1 MPETI
6 KILIADDHALVRKGL
21 VALLDDHHD
30 LTIVGEASN
39 GIEAFKLV
47 ESLNPDVILMDL
59 EMPLQDGIT
68 TIKKIIHAKMAC
80 KILVL
85 TSFSNENRVI
95 SAIRAGADGYL
106 LKTTMPSDLIRSIFD
121 VQEGRIPLDPAIT
134 STVLKE
140 LNQRDDHPQSN
151 VSELSDREM
160 MVLELITEGNSNRQ
174 IALELNI
181 SERTV
186 STHVSHIL
194 EKLKVENRT
203 QAALYALRTG
213 LISMD
218 IEQEL

>member
-106 LKTTMPSDLIRSIFD
+106 LKTTMPSDLIRSISMFKKA
-121 VQEGRIPLDPAIT
+121 VFLSTAIT

-140 LNQRDDHPQSN
+140 LNERDGPSTVN
-151 VSELSDREM
+151 V
-160 MVLELITEGNSNRQ
+160 
-174 IALELNI
+174 
-181 SERTV
+181 
-186 STHVSHIL
+186 
-194 EKLKVENRT
+194 
-203 QAALYALRTG
+203 
-213 LISMD
+213 
-218 IEQEL
+218 